1 MPKLSQ
7 TALDERRQ
15 HILAAAAR
23 CFERE
28 GFHRTTIADVRRE
41 AKVSTGA
48 VYTYFP
54 NKEAIIQGMLED
66 AQTARRAVLRQSVR
80 GPDGAVP
87 AMLVLLQWVASVF
100 TPDGLHI
107 ARVDMNLWAESVRN
121 PAVARLA
128 KTAVRDATRAVAD
141 VISAQASHAQLPRGV
156 DSNDVAAILVSILL
170 GLEVQAAVGI
180 RLEPNT
186 VVKALLALLA
196 AKSSPELDRDK
207 ALRASKRVR
216 THVKTTRSAR

>member
-7 TALDERRQ
+7 TALEDRRQ

-54 NKEAIIQGMLED
+54 NKESIIQAMLED
-66 AQTARRAVLRQSVR
+66 AQAARRAVLRQSVR

-87 AMLVLLQWVASVF
+87 AMHVLLQWVASVF
-100 TPDGLHI
+100 TPEGLHV
-107 ARVDMNLWAESVRN
+107 ARVDMNLWSESVRN

-128 KTAVRDATRAVAD
+128 KAAVREATRAVTD
-141 VISAQASHAQLPRGV
+141 VISAQASNVQLPRGV

-180 RLEPNT
+180 RLEPSA

-196 AKSSPELDRDK
+196 AKNPPELDRDK
-207 ALRASKRVR
+207 ALRARKRFR
-216 THVKTTRSAR
+216 THVKSPRSAR